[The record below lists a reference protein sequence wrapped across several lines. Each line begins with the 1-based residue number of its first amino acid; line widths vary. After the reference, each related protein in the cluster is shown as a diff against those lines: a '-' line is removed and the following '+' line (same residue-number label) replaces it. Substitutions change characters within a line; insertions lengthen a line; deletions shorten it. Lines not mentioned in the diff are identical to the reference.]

1 MTYERPDIKM
11 MDTLDAFF
19 ARLLRKTF
27 TLPADMDWRAKKLT
41 EFIDSHAGKVR
52 GSFDDLCIQLG
63 LTMSGRQARR
73 LFKGLTRI
81 SIREYAKNRRLVVA
95 ANQLRVT
102 NMPIKA
108 VAVDAGYQRTSEFA
122 RSFKELFHLSPMEF
136 RTFCRRREFA
146 A

>member
-1 MTYERPDIKM
+1 MIYKRPGIHILDSL
-11 MDTLDAFF
+11 DTLFD
-19 ARLLRKTF
+19 RVVPRTF
-27 TLPADMDWRAKKLT
+27 DVTTGMDWRAKKLT
-41 EFIDSHAGKVR
+41 EFIDSHAGIVHE
-52 GSFDDLCIQLG
+52 SLDDLCIQLG

-95 ANQLRVT
+95 ADQLRMT

-146 A
+146 T